1 MDIHN
6 DVTLTLPYEFSI
18 CNVYVTL
25 FFLLGSNSRVVYA
38 PYRRLDQSLFNQSD
52 TKSLMKTWL
61 ISVAILVSAVGA
73 AFVMVQTRAAP
84 TQMEREIP
92 VLLVDAIEAR
102 REPVFFRVNSQGAVT
117 PRTESI
123 LVSEVSGQII
133 EVASNHVAGGFFR
146 KGELL
151 VKIDPRN
158 YQSALKSAQANV
170 ARVQTQVAKENAL
183 ADYALDDWKK
193 LRDLNAASGPA
204 SDLALRKPQLAE
216 AIAELTSAEAA
227 LEKAQEDLNR
237 TNIRAPYD
245 GMVKEK
251 IADVGQYVNTGSQLA
266 RIFAT
271 DYAEIRLPITQR
283 ELALVDLPTA
293 DGSTSPL
300 PVTLT
305 SQAGTAQHTWE
316 GRIVRSEGVFDSASR
331 VLYVVAQVEDPYNQN
346 GRIGEPLR
354 IGTFVTAN
362 IQGRFGGPLF
372 TIPRHAL
379 QRGERLWII
388 DEHQKIYPTDVQIVS
403 TDEEYAYVDGGLM
416 NGDRYTITP
425 IDQPL
430 PGMPVRVN
438 TLPTVGNVR

>member
-1 MDIHN
+1 
-6 DVTLTLPYEFSI
+6 
-18 CNVYVTL
+18 
-25 FFLLGSNSRVVYA
+25 
-38 PYRRLDQSLFNQSD
+38 
-52 TKSLMKTWL
+52 MKTWL
-61 ISVAILVSAVGA
+61 ISIAILASAVGG

-102 REPVFFRVNSQGAVT
+102 REPVIFRVNTQGAVT

-123 LVSEVSGQII
+123 LVSEVSGQIV
-133 EVASNHVAGGFFR
+133 EAASNYVSGGFFR

-151 VKIDPRN
+151 LRIDPRN

-183 ADYALDDWKK
+183 ANFALDDWKT
-193 LRDLNAASGPA
+193 LRDLNASTGPI

-216 AIAELTSAEAA
+216 AIAESISAEAA

-237 TNIRAPYD
+237 TSIRAPYD
-245 GMVKEK
+245 GMVQEK
-251 IADVGQYVNTGSQLA
+251 RADVGQYVNTGSQLA
-266 RIFAT
+266 LIFAT

-283 ELALVDLPTA
+283 ELALVDLPSA
-293 DGSTSPL
+293 DGSSVPL

-305 SQAGTAQHTWE
+305 SQAGKIQHTWQ
-316 GRIVRSEGVFDSASR
+316 GLIVRSEGVFDSASR
-331 VLYVVAQVEDPYNQN
+331 VLYVVAQVEDPYNQSGRN
-346 GRIGEPLR
+346 GELLR
-354 IGTFVTAN
+354 IGTFVTAS
-362 IQGRFGGPLF
+362 IQGRFGGALF

-379 QRGERLWII
+379 QRGETLWII
-388 DEHQKIYPTDVQIVS
+388 DEQQKIYPRDVQIVS
-403 TDEEYAYVDGGLM
+403 TDEEYAYVDGGLV

-438 TLPTVGNVR
+438 TLPRLSNVR

>member
-1 MDIHN
+1 
-6 DVTLTLPYEFSI
+6 
-18 CNVYVTL
+18 
-25 FFLLGSNSRVVYA
+25 
-38 PYRRLDQSLFNQSD
+38 
-52 TKSLMKTWL
+52 MKTWL
-61 ISVAILVSAVGA
+61 ISIAILASAVGG

-102 REPVFFRVNSQGAVT
+102 REPVFFRVNTQGAVT
-117 PRTESI
+117 PRTESN
-123 LVSEVSGQII
+123 LVSEVSGQIV
-133 EVASNHVAGGFFR
+133 EVASNYVSGGFFR

-151 VKIDPRN
+151 LRIDPRN

-183 ADYALDDWKK
+183 ANFALDDWKT
-193 LRDLNAASGPA
+193 LRDLNASTGPI

-216 AIAELTSAEAA
+216 AIAESISAEAA

-237 TNIRAPYD
+237 TSIRAPYD
-245 GMVKEK
+245 GMVQEK
-251 IADVGQYVNTGSQLA
+251 HADVGQYVNTGSQLA
-266 RIFAT
+266 LIFAT

-283 ELALVDLPTA
+283 ELALVDLPSA
-293 DGSTSPL
+293 DGSSLPL

-305 SQAGTAQHTWE
+305 SQAGKIQHTWQ
-316 GRIVRSEGVFDSASR
+316 GLIVRSEGVFDSASR
-331 VLYVVAQVEDPYNQN
+331 VLYVVAQVEDPYNQSGRN
-346 GRIGEPLR
+346 GELLR
-354 IGTFVTAN
+354 IGTFVTAS
-362 IQGRFGGPLF
+362 IQGRFGGALF

-379 QRGERLWII
+379 QRGETLWII
-388 DEHQKIYPTDVQIVS
+388 DEQQKIYPRDVQIVS
-403 TDEEYAYVDGGLM
+403 TDEEYAYVDVGLT

-438 TLPTVGNVR
+438 TLPRLSNVR

>member
-1 MDIHN
+1 
-6 DVTLTLPYEFSI
+6 
-18 CNVYVTL
+18 
-25 FFLLGSNSRVVYA
+25 
-38 PYRRLDQSLFNQSD
+38 
-52 TKSLMKTWL
+52 MKTWL
-61 ISVAILVSAVGA
+61 ISIAILASAVGG

-84 TQMEREIP
+84 TQTEREIP

-102 REPVFFRVNSQGAVT
+102 REPVFFRVNTQGAVT
-117 PRTESI
+117 PRTESN
-123 LVSEVSGQII
+123 LVSEVSGQIV
-133 EVASNHVAGGFFR
+133 EVASNYVAGGFFR

-151 VKIDPRN
+151 LRIDPRN

-183 ADYALDDWKK
+183 ANFALDDWKT
-193 LRDLNAASGPA
+193 LRDLNASTGPI

-237 TNIRAPYD
+237 TSIRAPYD
-245 GMVKEK
+245 GMVQEK
-251 IADVGQYVNTGSQLA
+251 HADVGQYVNTGSQLA
-266 RIFAT
+266 LIFAT

-283 ELALVDLPTA
+283 ELALVDLPSA
-293 DGSTSPL
+293 DGSSLPL

-305 SQAGTAQHTWE
+305 SQAGKIQHTWQ
-316 GRIVRSEGVFDSASR
+316 GLIVRSEGVFDSASR
-331 VLYVVAQVEDPYNQN
+331 VLYVVAQVEDPYNQSGRN
-346 GRIGEPLR
+346 GELLR
-354 IGTFVTAN
+354 IGTFVTAS
-362 IQGRFGGPLF
+362 IQGRFGGALF

-379 QRGERLWII
+379 QRGETLWII
-388 DEHQKIYPTDVQIVS
+388 DEQQKIYPRDVQIVS
-403 TDEEYAYVDGGLM
+403 TDEEYAYVDGGLV

-438 TLPTVGNVR
+438 TLPRLSNVR

>member
-1 MDIHN
+1 
-6 DVTLTLPYEFSI
+6 
-18 CNVYVTL
+18 
-25 FFLLGSNSRVVYA
+25 
-38 PYRRLDQSLFNQSD
+38 
-52 TKSLMKTWL
+52 MKTWV
-61 ISVAILVSAVGA
+61 ISIVIIAFAFGG

-102 REPVFFRVNSQGAVT
+102 REPVIFRVNTQGAVT

-123 LVSEVSGQII
+123 LVSEVSGQIV
-133 EVASNHVAGGFFR
+133 EVASNYVSGGFFR

-151 VKIDPRN
+151 LKIDPRN

-183 ADYALDDWKK
+183 ANFALDDWKT
-193 LRDLNAASGPA
+193 LQDLNASTGPI

-237 TNIRAPYD
+237 TSIRAPYD
-245 GMVKEK
+245 GMVHEK
-251 IADVGQYVNTGSQLA
+251 RADVGQYVNTGSQLA
-266 RIFAT
+266 LIFAT

-283 ELALVDLPTA
+283 ELSLIDLPSA
-293 DGSTSPL
+293 GDSSSPL

-305 SQAGTAQHTWE
+305 SEAGAARHTWE
-316 GRIVRSEGVFDSASR
+316 GLVVRSEGVFDSASR
-331 VLYVVAQVEDPYNQN
+331 VLYAVAQVEDPYNQN

-354 IGTFVTAN
+354 IGTFVTAS
-362 IQGRFGGPLF
+362 IQGRFGGALF

-379 QRGERLWII
+379 QRGETLWVI
-388 DEHQKIYPTDVQIVS
+388 DEQQKIYPRDVEIVS
-403 TDEEYAYVDGGLM
+403 TDEEYAYIDAGLTDGE
-416 NGDRYTITP
+416 RYTITP
-425 IDQPL
+425 VDQPL

-438 TLPTVGNVR
+438 SLLPTFGDVR

>member
-1 MDIHN
+1 
-6 DVTLTLPYEFSI
+6 
-18 CNVYVTL
+18 
-25 FFLLGSNSRVVYA
+25 
-38 PYRRLDQSLFNQSD
+38 
-52 TKSLMKTWL
+52 MKTWL
-61 ISVAILVSAVGA
+61 ISIAILASAVGG

-102 REPVFFRVNSQGAVT
+102 REPVFFRVNTQGAVT
-117 PRTESI
+117 PRTESN
-123 LVSEVSGQII
+123 LVSEVSGQIV
-133 EVASNHVAGGFFR
+133 EVASNYVAGGFFR

-151 VKIDPRN
+151 LRIDPRN

-183 ADYALDDWKK
+183 ANFALDDWKT
-193 LRDLNAASGPA
+193 LRDLNASTGPI

-216 AIAELTSAEAA
+216 AIAESISAEAA

-237 TNIRAPYD
+237 TSIRAPYD
-245 GMVKEK
+245 GMVQEK
-251 IADVGQYVNTGSQLA
+251 RADVGQYVNTGSQLA
-266 RIFAT
+266 LIFAT

-283 ELALVDLPTA
+283 ELALVDLPSA
-293 DGSTSPL
+293 DGSSLPL

-305 SQAGTAQHTWE
+305 SQAGKIQHTWQ
-316 GRIVRSEGVFDSASR
+316 GLIVRSEGVFDSASR
-331 VLYVVAQVEDPYNQN
+331 VLYVVAQVEDPYNQSGRN
-346 GRIGEPLR
+346 GELLR
-354 IGTFVTAN
+354 IGTFVTAS
-362 IQGRFGGPLF
+362 IQGRFGGALF

-379 QRGERLWII
+379 QRGETLWII
-388 DEHQKIYPTDVQIVS
+388 DEQQKIYPRDVQIVS
-403 TDEEYAYVDGGLM
+403 TDEEYAYVDGGLV

-438 TLPTVGNVR
+438 TLPRLGNVR

>member
-1 MDIHN
+1 
-6 DVTLTLPYEFSI
+6 
-18 CNVYVTL
+18 
-25 FFLLGSNSRVVYA
+25 
-38 PYRRLDQSLFNQSD
+38 
-52 TKSLMKTWL
+52 MKTWL
-61 ISVAILVSAVGA
+61 ISIAILASAVGG

-102 REPVFFRVNSQGAVT
+102 REPVFFRVNTQGAVT
-117 PRTESI
+117 PRTESN
-123 LVSEVSGQII
+123 LVSEVSGQIV
-133 EVASNHVAGGFFR
+133 EVASNYVAGGFFR

-151 VKIDPRN
+151 LRIDPRN

-183 ADYALDDWKK
+183 ANFALDDWKT
-193 LRDLNAASGPA
+193 LRDLNASTGPI

-216 AIAELTSAEAA
+216 AIAESISAEAA

-237 TNIRAPYD
+237 TSIRAPYD
-245 GMVKEK
+245 GMVQEK
-251 IADVGQYVNTGSQLA
+251 HADVGQYVNTGSQLA
-266 RIFAT
+266 LIFAT

-283 ELALVDLPTA
+283 ELALVDLPSA
-293 DGSTSPL
+293 DGSSLPL

-305 SQAGTAQHTWE
+305 SQAGKIQHTWQ
-316 GRIVRSEGVFDSASR
+316 GLIVRSEGVFDSASR
-331 VLYVVAQVEDPYNQN
+331 VLYVVAQVEDPYNQSSGN
-346 GRIGEPLR
+346 GEPLR
-354 IGTFVTAN
+354 IGTFVTAS
-362 IQGRFGGPLF
+362 IQGRFGGALF

-379 QRGERLWII
+379 QRGETLWII
-388 DEHQKIYPTDVQIVS
+388 DEQQKIYPRDVQIVS
-403 TDEEYAYVDGGLM
+403 TDEEYAYVDGGLV

-438 TLPTVGNVR
+438 TLPRLSNVR

>member
-1 MDIHN
+1 
-6 DVTLTLPYEFSI
+6 
-18 CNVYVTL
+18 
-25 FFLLGSNSRVVYA
+25 
-38 PYRRLDQSLFNQSD
+38 
-52 TKSLMKTWL
+52 MKTWL
-61 ISVAILVSAVGA
+61 ISIAILASAVGG

-102 REPVFFRVNSQGAVT
+102 REPVFFRVNTQGAVT
-117 PRTESI
+117 PRTESN
-123 LVSEVSGQII
+123 LVSEVSGQIV
-133 EVASNHVAGGFFR
+133 EAASNYVSGGFFR

-151 VKIDPRN
+151 LRIDPRN

-183 ADYALDDWKK
+183 ANFALDDWKT
-193 LRDLNAASGPA
+193 LRDLNASTGPI

-216 AIAELTSAEAA
+216 AIAESISAEAA

-237 TNIRAPYD
+237 TSIRAPYD
-245 GMVKEK
+245 GMVQEK
-251 IADVGQYVNTGSQLA
+251 HADVGQYVNTGSQLA
-266 RIFAT
+266 LIFAT

-283 ELALVDLPTA
+283 ELALVDLPSA
-293 DGSTSPL
+293 DGSSLPL

-305 SQAGTAQHTWE
+305 SQAGKIQHTWQ
-316 GRIVRSEGVFDSASR
+316 GLIVRSEGVFDSASR
-331 VLYVVAQVEDPYNQN
+331 VLYVVAQVEDPYNQSGRN
-346 GRIGEPLR
+346 GELLR
-354 IGTFVTAN
+354 IGTFVTAS
-362 IQGRFGGPLF
+362 IQGRFGGALF

-379 QRGERLWII
+379 QRGETLWII
-388 DEHQKIYPTDVQIVS
+388 DEQQKIYPRDVQIVS
-403 TDEEYAYVDGGLM
+403 TDEEYAYVDGGLV

-438 TLPTVGNVR
+438 TLPRLSNAR

>member
-1 MDIHN
+1 
-6 DVTLTLPYEFSI
+6 
-18 CNVYVTL
+18 
-25 FFLLGSNSRVVYA
+25 
-38 PYRRLDQSLFNQSD
+38 
-52 TKSLMKTWL
+52 MKTWL
-61 ISVAILVSAVGA
+61 ISIAILASAVGG

-102 REPVFFRVNSQGAVT
+102 REPVFFRVNTQGAVT
-117 PRTESI
+117 PRTESN
-123 LVSEVSGQII
+123 LVSEVSGQIV
-133 EVASNHVAGGFFR
+133 EVASNYVAGGFFR

-151 VKIDPRN
+151 LRIDPRN

-183 ADYALDDWKK
+183 ANFALDDWKT
-193 LRDLNAASGPA
+193 LRDLNASTGPI

-216 AIAELTSAEAA
+216 AIAESISAEAA

-237 TNIRAPYD
+237 TSIRAPYD
-245 GMVKEK
+245 GMVQEK
-251 IADVGQYVNTGSQLA
+251 HADVGQYVNTGSQLA
-266 RIFAT
+266 LIFAT

-283 ELALVDLPTA
+283 ELALVDLPSA
-293 DGSTSPL
+293 DGSSLPL

-305 SQAGTAQHTWE
+305 SQAGKIQHTWQ
-316 GRIVRSEGVFDSASR
+316 GLIVRSEGVFDSASR
-331 VLYVVAQVEDPYNQN
+331 VLYVVAQVEDPYNQSGRN
-346 GRIGEPLR
+346 GELLR
-354 IGTFVTAN
+354 IGTFVTAS
-362 IQGRFGGPLF
+362 IQGRFGGALF

-379 QRGERLWII
+379 QRGETLWII
-388 DEHQKIYPTDVQIVS
+388 DEQQKIYPRDVQIVS
-403 TDEEYAYVDGGLM
+403 TDEEYAYVDVGLT

-438 TLPTVGNVR
+438 TLPRLSNVR

>member
-1 MDIHN
+1 
-6 DVTLTLPYEFSI
+6 
-18 CNVYVTL
+18 
-25 FFLLGSNSRVVYA
+25 
-38 PYRRLDQSLFNQSD
+38 
-52 TKSLMKTWL
+52 MKTWV
-61 ISVAILVSAVGA
+61 ISIVIIAFAFGG

-102 REPVFFRVNSQGAVT
+102 REPVIFRVNTQGAVT

-123 LVSEVSGQII
+123 LVSEVSGQIV
-133 EVASNHVAGGFFR
+133 EVASNYVSGGFFR

-151 VKIDPRN
+151 LKIDPRN

-183 ADYALDDWKK
+183 ANFALDDWKT
-193 LRDLNAASGPA
+193 LQDLNASTGPI

-237 TNIRAPYD
+237 TSIRAPYD
-245 GMVKEK
+245 GMVQEK
-251 IADVGQYVNTGSQLA
+251 RADVGQYVNTGSQLA
-266 RIFAT
+266 LIFAT

-283 ELALVDLPTA
+283 ELTLIDLPSA
-293 DGSTSPL
+293 GDSSSPL

-305 SQAGTAQHTWE
+305 SEAGAARHTWE
-316 GRIVRSEGVFDSASR
+316 GLVVRSEGVFDSASR
-331 VLYVVAQVEDPYNQN
+331 VLYAVAQVEDPYNQN

-354 IGTFVTAN
+354 IGTFVTAS
-362 IQGRFGGPLF
+362 IQGRFGGALF

-379 QRGERLWII
+379 QRGETLWVI
-388 DEHQKIYPTDVQIVS
+388 DEQQKIYPRDVEIVS
-403 TDEEYAYVDGGLM
+403 TDEEYAYIDAGLTDGE
-416 NGDRYTITP
+416 RYTITP
-425 IDQPL
+425 VDQPL

-438 TLPTVGNVR
+438 SLLPTFGNVR

>member
-1 MDIHN
+1 
-6 DVTLTLPYEFSI
+6 
-18 CNVYVTL
+18 
-25 FFLLGSNSRVVYA
+25 
-38 PYRRLDQSLFNQSD
+38 
-52 TKSLMKTWL
+52 MKTWL
-61 ISVAILVSAVGA
+61 ISIAILASAVGG

-102 REPVFFRVNSQGAVT
+102 REPVFFRVNTQGAVT
-117 PRTESI
+117 PRTESN
-123 LVSEVSGQII
+123 LVSEVSGQIV
-133 EVASNHVAGGFFR
+133 EVASNYVAGGFFR

-151 VKIDPRN
+151 LRIDPRN

-183 ADYALDDWKK
+183 ANFALDDWKT
-193 LRDLNAASGPA
+193 LRDLNASTGPI

-216 AIAELTSAEAA
+216 AIAESISAEAA

-237 TNIRAPYD
+237 TSIRAPYD
-245 GMVKEK
+245 GMVQEK
-251 IADVGQYVNTGSQLA
+251 RADVGQYVNTGSQLA
-266 RIFAT
+266 LIFAT

-283 ELALVDLPTA
+283 ELALIDLPSA
-293 DGSTSPL
+293 DGSSLPL

-305 SQAGTAQHTWE
+305 SRVGTILHTWQ
-316 GRIVRSEGVFDSASR
+316 GLIVRSEGVFDSASR
-331 VLYVVAQVEDPYNQN
+331 VLYVVAQVEDPYNQSSGN
-346 GRIGEPLR
+346 GEPLR

-362 IQGRFGGPLF
+362 IQGRFGGALF

-379 QRGERLWII
+379 QRGETLWII
-388 DEHQKIYPTDVQIVS
+388 DEQQKIYPRDVQIVS

-438 TLPTVGNVR
+438 TLPRLSNAR

>member
-1 MDIHN
+1 
-6 DVTLTLPYEFSI
+6 
-18 CNVYVTL
+18 
-25 FFLLGSNSRVVYA
+25 
-38 PYRRLDQSLFNQSD
+38 
-52 TKSLMKTWL
+52 MKTWL
-61 ISVAILVSAVGA
+61 ISIAILASAVGG

-102 REPVFFRVNSQGAVT
+102 REPVFFRVNTQGAVT
-117 PRTESI
+117 PRTESN
-123 LVSEVSGQII
+123 LVSEVSGQIV
-133 EVASNHVAGGFFR
+133 EVASNYVAGGFFR

-151 VKIDPRN
+151 LRIDPRN

-183 ADYALDDWKK
+183 ANFALDDWKT
-193 LRDLNAASGPA
+193 LRDLNASTGPI

-216 AIAELTSAEAA
+216 AIAESISAEAA

-237 TNIRAPYD
+237 TSIRAPYD
-245 GMVKEK
+245 GMVQEK
-251 IADVGQYVNTGSQLA
+251 RADVGQYVNTGSQLA
-266 RIFAT
+266 LIFAT

-283 ELALVDLPTA
+283 ELALVDLPSA
-293 DGSTSPL
+293 DGSSLPL

-305 SQAGTAQHTWE
+305 SQAGKIQHTWQ
-316 GRIVRSEGVFDSASR
+316 GLIVRSEGVFDSASR
-331 VLYVVAQVEDPYNQN
+331 VLYVVAQVEDPYNQSGRN
-346 GRIGEPLR
+346 GELLR
-354 IGTFVTAN
+354 IGTFVTAS
-362 IQGRFGGPLF
+362 IQGRFGGALF

-379 QRGERLWII
+379 QRGETLWII
-388 DEHQKIYPTDVQIVS
+388 DEQQKIYPRDVQIVS
-403 TDEEYAYVDGGLM
+403 TDEEYAYVDVGLT

-438 TLPTVGNVR
+438 TLPRLSNVR

>member
-1 MDIHN
+1 
-6 DVTLTLPYEFSI
+6 
-18 CNVYVTL
+18 
-25 FFLLGSNSRVVYA
+25 
-38 PYRRLDQSLFNQSD
+38 
-52 TKSLMKTWL
+52 MKTWL
-61 ISVAILVSAVGA
+61 ISIAILASAVGG
-73 AFVMVQTRAAP
+73 AFVMIQTRAAP
-84 TQMEREIP
+84 TQLEREIP

-102 REPVFFRVNSQGAVT
+102 REPVIFRVNTQGAVT

-123 LVSEVSGQII
+123 LVSEVSGQIV
-133 EVASNHVAGGFFR
+133 EVASNYVSGGFFH

-151 VKIDPRN
+151 LRIDPRN

-183 ADYALDDWKK
+183 ANFALDDWKT
-193 LRDLNAASGPA
+193 LRDLNASTGPI

-216 AIAELTSAEAA
+216 AIAESISAEAA

-237 TNIRAPYD
+237 TSIRAPYD
-245 GMVKEK
+245 GMVQEK
-251 IADVGQYVNTGSQLA
+251 RADVGQYVNTGSQLA
-266 RIFAT
+266 LVFAT

-283 ELALVDLPTA
+283 ELALVDLPSA
-293 DGSTSPL
+293 DGSSLPL

-305 SQAGTAQHTWE
+305 SQVGKIQHTWQ
-316 GRIVRSEGVFDSASR
+316 GLIVRSEGVFDSASR

-346 GRIGEPLR
+346 GQDGEPLR

-362 IQGRFGGPLF
+362 IQGRFGGELF

-379 QRGERLWII
+379 QRGETLWII

-403 TDEEYAYVDGGLM
+403 TDEEYAYVDGGLI

-438 TLPTVGNVR
+438 TSPKVGNVR

>member
-1 MDIHN
+1 
-6 DVTLTLPYEFSI
+6 
-18 CNVYVTL
+18 
-25 FFLLGSNSRVVYA
+25 
-38 PYRRLDQSLFNQSD
+38 
-52 TKSLMKTWL
+52 MKTWL
-61 ISVAILVSAVGA
+61 ISIAILASAVGG

-102 REPVFFRVNSQGAVT
+102 REPVFFRVNTQGAVT
-117 PRTESI
+117 PRTESN
-123 LVSEVSGQII
+123 LVSEVSGQIV
-133 EVASNHVAGGFFR
+133 EVASNYVAGGFFR

-151 VKIDPRN
+151 LRIDPRN

-183 ADYALDDWKK
+183 ANFALDDWKT
-193 LRDLNAASGPA
+193 LRDLNASTGPI

-216 AIAELTSAEAA
+216 AIAESISAEAA

-237 TNIRAPYD
+237 TSIRAPYD
-245 GMVKEK
+245 GMVQEK
-251 IADVGQYVNTGSQLA
+251 HADVGQYVNTGSQLA
-266 RIFAT
+266 LIFAT

-283 ELALVDLPTA
+283 ELALVDLPSA
-293 DGSTSPL
+293 DGSSLPL

-305 SQAGTAQHTWE
+305 SQAGKIQHTWQ
-316 GRIVRSEGVFDSASR
+316 GLIVRSEGVFDSASR
-331 VLYVVAQVEDPYNQN
+331 VLYVVAQVEDPYNQSGRN
-346 GRIGEPLR
+346 GELLR
-354 IGTFVTAN
+354 IGTFVTAS
-362 IQGRFGGPLF
+362 IQGRFGGALF

-379 QRGERLWII
+379 QRGETLWII
-388 DEHQKIYPTDVQIVS
+388 DEQQKIYPRDVQIVS
-403 TDEEYAYVDGGLM
+403 TDEEYAYVDGGLV

-438 TLPTVGNVR
+438 TLPRLSNAR

>member
-1 MDIHN
+1 
-6 DVTLTLPYEFSI
+6 
-18 CNVYVTL
+18 
-25 FFLLGSNSRVVYA
+25 
-38 PYRRLDQSLFNQSD
+38 
-52 TKSLMKTWL
+52 MKTWL
-61 ISVAILVSAVGA
+61 ISIAILASAVGG

-102 REPVFFRVNSQGAVT
+102 REPVFFRVNTQGAVT
-117 PRTESI
+117 PRTESN
-123 LVSEVSGQII
+123 LVSEVSGQIV
-133 EVASNHVAGGFFR
+133 EVASNYVAGGFFR

-151 VKIDPRN
+151 LRIDPRN

-183 ADYALDDWKK
+183 ANFALDDWKT
-193 LRDLNAASGPA
+193 LRDLNASTGPI

-216 AIAELTSAEAA
+216 AIAESISAEAA

-237 TNIRAPYD
+237 TSIRAPYD
-245 GMVKEK
+245 GMVQEK
-251 IADVGQYVNTGSQLA
+251 HADVGQYVNTGSQLA
-266 RIFAT
+266 LIFAT

-283 ELALVDLPTA
+283 ELALVDLPSA
-293 DGSTSPL
+293 DGSSVPL

-305 SQAGTAQHTWE
+305 SQAGKIQHTWQ
-316 GRIVRSEGVFDSASR
+316 GLIVRSEGVFDSASR
-331 VLYVVAQVEDPYNQN
+331 VLYVVAQVEDPYNQSGRN
-346 GRIGEPLR
+346 GELLR
-354 IGTFVTAN
+354 IGTFVTAS
-362 IQGRFGGPLF
+362 IQGRFGGALF

-379 QRGERLWII
+379 QRGETLWII
-388 DEHQKIYPTDVQIVS
+388 DEQQKIYPRDVQIVS
-403 TDEEYAYVDGGLM
+403 TDEEYAYVDGGLV

-438 TLPTVGNVR
+438 TLPRLSNVR

>member
-1 MDIHN
+1 
-6 DVTLTLPYEFSI
+6 
-18 CNVYVTL
+18 
-25 FFLLGSNSRVVYA
+25 
-38 PYRRLDQSLFNQSD
+38 
-52 TKSLMKTWL
+52 MKTWV
-61 ISVAILVSAVGA
+61 ISIVIIAFAFGG

-102 REPVFFRVNSQGAVT
+102 REPVIFRVNTQGAVT

-123 LVSEVSGQII
+123 LVSEVSGQIV
-133 EVASNHVAGGFFR
+133 EVASNYVSGGFFR

-151 VKIDPRN
+151 LKIDPRN

-183 ADYALDDWKK
+183 ANFALDDWKT
-193 LRDLNAASGPA
+193 LQDLNASTGPI

-237 TNIRAPYD
+237 TSIRAPYD
-245 GMVKEK
+245 GMVQEK
-251 IADVGQYVNTGSQLA
+251 RADVGQYVNTGSQLA
-266 RIFAT
+266 LIFAT

-283 ELALVDLPTA
+283 ELSLIDLPSA
-293 DGSTSPL
+293 GDSSSPL

-305 SQAGTAQHTWE
+305 SEAGAARHTWE
-316 GRIVRSEGVFDSASR
+316 GLVVRSEGVFDSASR
-331 VLYVVAQVEDPYNQN
+331 VLYAVAQVEDPYNQN

-354 IGTFVTAN
+354 IGTFVTAS
-362 IQGRFGGPLF
+362 IQGRFGGALF

-379 QRGERLWII
+379 QRGETLWVI
-388 DEHQKIYPTDVQIVS
+388 DEQQKIYPRDVEIVS
-403 TDEEYAYVDGGLM
+403 TDEEYAYIDAGLTDGE
-416 NGDRYTITP
+416 RYTITP
-425 IDQPL
+425 VDQPL

-438 TLPTVGNVR
+438 SLLRTFGNVR

>member
-1 MDIHN
+1 
-6 DVTLTLPYEFSI
+6 
-18 CNVYVTL
+18 
-25 FFLLGSNSRVVYA
+25 
-38 PYRRLDQSLFNQSD
+38 
-52 TKSLMKTWL
+52 MKTWV
-61 ISVAILVSAVGA
+61 ISIVIIAFAFGG

-102 REPVFFRVNSQGAVT
+102 REPVIFRVNTQGAVT

-123 LVSEVSGQII
+123 LVSEVSGQIV
-133 EVASNHVAGGFFR
+133 EVASNYVSGGFFR

-151 VKIDPRN
+151 LKIDPRN

-183 ADYALDDWKK
+183 ANFALDDWKT
-193 LRDLNAASGPA
+193 LQDLNASTGPI

-237 TNIRAPYD
+237 TSIRAPYD
-245 GMVKEK
+245 GMVQEK
-251 IADVGQYVNTGSQLA
+251 RADVGQYVNTGSQLA
-266 RIFAT
+266 LIFAT

-283 ELALVDLPTA
+283 ELTLIDLPSA
-293 DGSTSPL
+293 GDSSSPL

-305 SQAGTAQHTWE
+305 SEAGAARHTWE
-316 GRIVRSEGVFDSASR
+316 GLVVRSEGVFDSASR
-331 VLYVVAQVEDPYNQN
+331 VLYAVAQVEDPYNQN
-346 GRIGEPLR
+346 GGIGEPLR
-354 IGTFVTAN
+354 IGTFVTAS
-362 IQGRFGGPLF
+362 IQGRFGGALF

-379 QRGERLWII
+379 QRGETLWVI
-388 DEHQKIYPTDVQIVS
+388 DEQQKIYPRDVEIVS
-403 TDEEYAYVDGGLM
+403 TDEEYAYIDAGLTDGA
-416 NGDRYTITP
+416 RYTITP
-425 IDQPL
+425 VAQPL

-438 TLPTVGNVR
+438 SLLPTFGNVR